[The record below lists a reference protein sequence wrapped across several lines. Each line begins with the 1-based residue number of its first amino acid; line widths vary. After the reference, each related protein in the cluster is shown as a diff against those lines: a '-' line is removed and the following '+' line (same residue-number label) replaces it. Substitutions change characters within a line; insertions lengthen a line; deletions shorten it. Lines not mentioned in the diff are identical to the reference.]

1 MLFDF
6 KSIIYYLHVYIID
19 YFLNRPIVILRY
31 SPDKERAIHYSE
43 HALFSIAIFKAN
55 SG

>member
-1 MLFDF
+1 MLFAF

-31 SPDKERAIHYSE
+31 STDKEHAIHYSE

-55 SG
+55 KG